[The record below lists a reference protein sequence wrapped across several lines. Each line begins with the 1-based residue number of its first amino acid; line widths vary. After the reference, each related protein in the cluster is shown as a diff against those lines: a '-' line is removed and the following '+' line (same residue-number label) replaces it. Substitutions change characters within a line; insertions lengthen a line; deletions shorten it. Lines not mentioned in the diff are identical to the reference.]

1 MPGDICEKSVGPLSC
16 LLLPLLGQP
25 QVPLKWRRWGAR
37 ERAETEGSMCPLI
50 SELRELNH
58 SSSSSSSRTQEKG
71 AEALPGLAPTC
82 DWAQTA

>member
-16 LLLPLLGQP
+16 SLLPLLGQP
-25 QVPLKWRRWGAR
+25 QVPPKRQRWGAR
-37 ERAETEGSMCPLI
+37 ERAKTEGSTCPLI
-50 SELRELNH
+50 SELRGLNNN
-58 SSSSSSSRTQEKG
+58 SSRSRTQEKG